1 MYFAWVCYTVLLLI
15 SVSATQTVFV
25 AFYLP
30 QLNFLGADAQR
41 EHQQEGLSQELIDAI
56 TEVEGR
62 KGEVCSICLEIFTEG
77 QKVKELPGCNH
88 QFHINCIA
96 LWLLRSRI
104 CPFCKQEITEANV
117 RAQAGGS
124 R

>member
-1 MYFAWVCYTVLLLI
+1 MYFAWVCYTVMLLI
-15 SVSATQTVFV
+15 TVRHIQIVFV

-30 QLNFLGADAQR
+30 HLNFIARDGQR
-41 EHQQEGLSQELIDAI
+41 DQPEGLSQELIDAI
-56 TEVEGR
+56 PEVEGK
-62 KGEVCSICLEIFTEG
+62 KGEVCSICLENFTEG
-77 QKVKELPGCNH
+77 HKAKQVPGCNH

-104 CPFCKQEITEANV
+104 CPFYKQEITDARV
-117 RAQAGGS
+117 RSQVDVAS